1 MPLGYTNPLFIL
13 PFDHRS
19 SFMKKMFGIEG
30 RQPTAEE
37 TKLIASYKQLIYDGF
52 KLAVEGGGVPKES
65 AAILTDEQFGD
76 AVLKDAA
83 KTGYTFCLA
92 TEKSGSDEFDF
103 EYGEAFASHI
113 EQYHP
118 TIVKALIRYNPEE
131 NQEMNARQRK
141 RLEILSNFCHQS
153 GYKFLIEPLVPASA
167 TQLERVGNDQHRYDN
182 EIRPALMVKMIAELQ
197 ADEVEPDIWKI
208 EGFEQ
213 PAHYEKIVA
222 QARSGIGRGDVAAV
236 VLGRGADDAQ
246 VETWLRAGAGVDGI
260 VGFAIGRTI
269 FWQPLVDYK
278 ENKISAEQ
286 ATRKI
291 SDNYLRFYSLFIKE
305 NTQKAKINPVAP
317 NHLKYKVILPRPFG
331 IAGRLFV
338 SVFFTYFALVLLPFG
353 IAFPGSGVDT
363 LGHVFIA
370 GLPFILVPI
379 LYGIKK
385 LRQGDKVSAFVL
397 LAPPCLYLSDV
408 MVALYEILFTD
419 RWG

>member
-76 AVLKDAA
+76 AVLKDAS

-131 NQEMNARQRK
+131 NPEMNVRQQI
-141 RLEILSNFCHQS
+141 RLKTLSDFCPQA

-167 TQLERVGNDQHRYDN
+167 KQLERVGDDQRRYDN
-182 EIRPALMVKMIAELQ
+182 ELRPGLVVTMVAELQ
-197 ADEVEPDIWKI
+197 NAGVEPDIWKI
-208 EGFEQ
+208 EGLEQ
-213 PAHYEKIVA
+213 PADYEKIVV
-222 QARSGIGRGDVAAV
+222 QARADGRDKVAAV
-236 VLGRGADDAQ
+236 V
-246 VETWLRAGAGVDGI
+246 
-260 VGFAIGRTI
+260 
-269 FWQPLVDYK
+269 
-278 ENKISAEQ
+278 
-286 ATRKI
+286 
-291 SDNYLRFYSLFIKE
+291 
-305 NTQKAKINPVAP
+305 
-317 NHLKYKVILPRPFG
+317 
-331 IAGRLFV
+331 
-338 SVFFTYFALVLLPFG
+338 
-353 IAFPGSGVDT
+353 
-363 LGHVFIA
+363 
-370 GLPFILVPI
+370 
-379 LYGIKK
+379 
-385 LRQGDKVSAFVL
+385 
-397 LAPPCLYLSDV
+397 
-408 MVALYEILFTD
+408 
-419 RWG
+419 